1 MADPAAP
8 EKDDPDTKPSGQAGP
23 GAGSEAGPG
32 AVSDAVTIGML
43 TPGKRSF
50 MFILGIAS
58 GMPYVIFTGTLIAWL
73 TEGGVTTSTIGVLS
87 WAGLA
92 YAFKFLW
99 SPLISA
105 INLPILPRAIGM
117 GGLRRWMIACQAV
130 IVASL
135 VLISGLDPSRGVA
148 IVALLAV
155 LSTFASATQDIA
167 IDAWRIRAAET
178 SQMLDTLSTVVQL
191 GYRSA
196 VFIGGSGMLIYADI
210 AGWGQA
216 WIFVSIAM
224 AICLASVFFIPDAE
238 GNPVK
243 GAARAL
249 PERRRVTLGVSLGKE
264 REKFVWPV
272 LAVWV
277 TCLIILFGFMFY
289 MVTAES
295 PPSTRNFTLFAG
307 PFIVAACVGAPVI
320 AAIMILKRDPHPT
333 GGEAPASGAT
343 DLLYTALLEPM
354 IDLVYRLRYAA
365 ILILALVLTY
375 RYADTVWGAF
385 AYPFYLGAPETG
397 GLAYTLS
404 EIAFASKIFGVLMT
418 ITGTALAGF
427 IIAGIGRMRAL
438 VIGGILAAATN
449 LLYAELA
456 VGGARVD
463 AFIDFVHFDIVYGP
477 LQAAA
482 NWLYTTPILDAPITI
497 DDRIGR
503 LLLVIAGE
511 NLVVGFA
518 SVAYVAYLSSI
529 VNKHYAAV
537 QYALLASL
545 TMLIGVLGRGYLG
558 ELIENRGYAFVFI
571 LTAVLGLVGVA
582 ASVGEWLR
590 QARIGVADKL
600 KASIRD

>member
-1 MADPAAP
+1 MADPTPGKDTETRKPAA
-8 EKDDPDTKPSGQAGP
+8 DVQT
-23 GAGSEAGPG
+23 
-32 AVSDAVTIGML
+32 DADTIGML
-43 TPGKRSF
+43 SPGKRTF

-73 TEGGVTTSTIGVLS
+73 TDGGVTTSTIGVLS

-105 INLPILPRAIGM
+105 INLPILPAAISM

-130 IVASL
+130 IVLSL

-196 VFIGGSGMLIYADI
+196 VFIGGSGMLIYADV

-216 WIFVSIAM
+216 WIFVSVAM
-224 AICLASVFFIPDAE
+224 AICFASVFFIPDAE
-238 GNPVK
+238 GRPVK
-243 GAARAL
+243 GAPAL

-277 TCLIILFGFMFY
+277 TCLIILFGFMAY
-289 MVTAES
+289 MVTAET

-320 AAIMILKRDPHPT
+320 AAIMILNRDPQPT
-333 GGEAPASGAT
+333 GGEAPATGAT

-404 EIAFASKIFGVLMT
+404 EIAFASKMFGVLMT

-503 LLLVIAGE
+503 LLIVIAGE

-529 VNKHYAAV
+529 VNKNYAAV

-582 ASVGEWLR
+582 ASIGEWIR
-590 QARIGVADKL
+590 QARIGAADRL
-600 KASIRD
+600 KASERG